1 MPMPQLFHEIRENVE
16 IPPLVLSTSSR
27 LSAKWAAASGDF
39 DPIHYDNDY
48 AVRHN
53 LPGTIVNGRLKIALL
68 GRLLTSFAGPSGR
81 LKRLAARHQGM
92 DRLWEL
98 LTLRGVVTR
107 KYVEGGENLVDLE
120 IWAENPAGERT
131 AVGSATVSLP

>member
-1 MPMPQLFHEIRENVE
+1 MPLSFQEIRENAE
-16 IPPLVLSTSSR
+16 IPPLAFSTSSR
-27 LSAKWAAASGDF
+27 QSAKWAAASGDF

-48 AVRHN
+48 AVRYN
-53 LPGTIVNGRLKIALL
+53 LPGTIVNGRLKVALL
-68 GRLLTSFAGPSGR
+68 GRLLTSFIGPSGR

-107 KYVEGGENLVDLE
+107 KYVDGGENLVDLE
-120 IWAENPAGERT
+120 IWVENPAGERT